1 MFRSKKDVDR
11 HVQDIFRKL
20 KDDNEKPY
28 RCYSIAKLYYQV
40 GDYESAKR
48 YVSSYLEVREESAS
62 AHMLLGQILEAL
74 GDKEAAIN
82 QYKMSLGLDGS
93 QNNLVLKV
101 CELLEDMDTDT
112 DVNRIRYWVKRAEKP
127 YPHHPV
133 IFKLKEKML
142 TAERPNDCSE
152 DLEALITSELSIKP
166 TDVELRVKLI
176 KYYITKQRLEDAYN
190 HAANVEATYC
200 HRNSIICFDQALNEF
215 KSRNISCYSMY
226 TEEML
231 THMWGQLHFHLAC
244 LLLRKTKREQGSW
257 EETSRLCSVLFL
269 FALHIHPMDT
279 TASWIVHGK
288 EQFKNLVP
296 VWSREGSYRCSQAG
310 NVLQDCAKN
319 NVKKLMNKID
329 TFLYTDAWRERIYQR
344 IFVSKL
350 YQNLI
355 RTSHFCNHSTCNP
368 PLHLCLPNELKR
380 YNEDS
385 EEVWPDSLHHHVW
398 LGIRNRLQ
406 NTQKNDQI
414 YPQQYSHV
422 FSDLQFSVNN
432 LNQPTPDTLC
442 KLDIDAFLNAAVL
455 CAAVVVEEQQQRGFI
470 TRERLPTLP
479 ADLTSSLCTSTQE
492 KWWSYAYKMYS
503 RKETLEGDL
512 GEIRQTLRQGLETV
526 RCIGNH
532 GLHPVILVH
541 LARLFH
547 HRVKILKEK
556 DQEHPDIAA
565 LETRSEL
572 YWSAVI
578 PLLERLQNNQTI
590 RITNSKLF
598 NYEGKNMSNT
608 ELTNSLEEGRL
619 LLAQRFVRN
628 KQYEEAIDALQILK
642 CPEATFQQGQIY
654 KTLADE
660 IVGSKPRECLTS
672 ELRSQHIIL
681 LSKARNCYYLTL
693 DRLRSPGMNLNQP
706 LDSELSLHISAIE
719 NELKRIDPDI
729 SRGDLNRNDCDVLSD
744 ESYSP
749 EHSGIDQPI
758 TTVPISTLPGLSTPA
773 NILSTPQKYTHRT
786 PKQSSTPC
794 RAQNQDIME
803 LSRNR
808 TEARPSPERL
818 DAQIRQM
825 IHAKDTSAQASAI
838 PGNIF
843 PPSHRHPYSPLV
855 YPPATAFQGYYQ
867 GTIPFTDPNA
877 QAIPP
882 PLYPPSVYP
891 MPVLYPNRPKVP
903 DMLQQGL
910 FAASRLATQLTDLIT
925 PQTNVP
931 LQMPMQKVEA
941 TKPQSLVKDTSSK
954 KLPPVNVVITT
965 SDTLPTTVPLVQP
978 TLSVTIP
985 AQYRMGNT
993 SNITSTIEAQNVPHC
1008 YQISMPSQAT
1018 IPTTVNLPPLSTTL
1032 ISTPASISLSEIP
1045 KSNNV
1050 ELYSNISP
1058 NSSTELIH
1066 EPEHDP
1072 IPDFVP
1078 VIPLPAEVKVKTGEE
1093 DETTLYCARAK
1104 LFRFVD
1110 KEWKERGIGN
1120 VKLLRNA
1127 EGKVRLLMRREQV
1140 LKICAN
1146 HMLRPD
1152 MELTSMPNTNRAWI
1166 WVANDFADEEVKVER
1181 LCIRF
1186 KTAEE
1191 ALSFKQHFDDAR
1203 ASLSS
1208 INEKVIN
1215 ENDNKSITTTVKVP
1229 EEENNLSSST
1239 VVNNVSLDKEKPA
1252 PTITTTTTIVGG
1264 FSFSLKPIIQ
1274 TVSSGVE
1281 NSVQKQNETP
1291 KVSPFVGFSFNKPTE
1306 FNKTVE
1312 TPVTPTSSK
1321 NVYTPVTTQATT
1333 FTFLKPSTLSSP
1345 YSEPTGVRDVT
1356 TVTTSQTAAIVSTT
1370 SASRVSLRRPHA
1382 PAPPILNVTTTASG
1396 IIQKSELPS
1405 QEEDETKVLFE
1416 QKANLQRQYKDNKNW
1431 ENKGAGQMKIILNV
1445 KKGNLKLLMH
1455 TEDES
1460 KAIIYNQHVL
1470 PEMKF
1475 NIKPINKNLIT
1486 WIVFDATGENKLESY
1501 SLMFKSP
1508 EHALQ
1513 FYDIIINDQQKKKTS
1528 ETSNGSNN
1536 VNAENKQVPLAELF
1550 KPPPGSWEC
1559 NACYTINDGKQSKC
1573 LACETSSPFA
1583 TSKNLITW
1591 IVFDATGENKLE
1603 SYSLMFKSPEHAL
1616 QFYDII
1622 INDQQKK
1629 KTSETSNGSNNVNAE
1644 NKQVPLAEL
1653 FKPPPGSWECNACYT
1668 INDGKQSKCLACET
1682 SSPFAT
1688 SNAPPTTGTVESTV
1702 GSTQQVPLSQ
1712 LFKKPSGSWEC
1723 KTCYVS
1729 NLETNNYCVA
1739 CDSPKDP
1746 SMPPKRKTGGFDVG
1760 SISSESKS
1768 TFTFGIPQ
1776 ESTKDTSG
1784 GFTFRLNKLLE
1795 TGKDESANKVQPNA
1809 GIKSSTDAKSI
1820 FGGTPQSPSIQPPQ
1834 GTTQFVFGSPGKSF
1848 GFNFTAK
1855 SPAKSPGGGETSDE
1869 EVVESDDIHFSPII
1883 PMPDEIEV
1891 KTGEEDEEI
1900 LYSHRA
1906 KLFRYDSA
1914 AKEWKERGL
1923 GDIKLLRHNQT
1934 KKLRLIMRRD
1944 QVLKLC
1950 LNHCLLPEVEFK
1962 LKDEKTWMWNAA
1974 DYSEGEIEYMQF
1986 ACRFKTSE
1994 IAADFKEAIDN
2005 ARESDNLSSNN
2016 ITIQNEQEQ
2025 QQIAKPSQD
2034 IQVVYEFKVTPEEKA
2049 AALKLKL
2056 PENFYAYKQKED
2068 CPGCVGCRDLL
2079 TPPIEDSQSQG
2090 ELKTTVTT
2098 SDSTISASKTYTIPT
2113 NLNSK
2118 ISEIK
2123 TSDNGNEKDQ
2133 TNASPRISFMK
2144 QSDNTDAISN
2154 TAIVKPNTT
2163 TTSNIFSAASLSFG
2177 ENKSTISNDKKS
2189 TGFIFG
2195 VPPPS
2200 QATINESIGQSNKPT
2215 EDQNSTL
2222 FKWFGNSNVKIC
2234 EPTSA
2239 DQRSSSF
2246 SSSHGKILNMPQFNL
2261 PTTGASAPIFGTSA
2275 PPTFGTSAPPTFG
2288 TSTPPTFGTS
2298 TPPTFG
2304 ASTPPTFGTS
2314 APPTFGTSAPPTFGT
2329 SAPTFGTAGPTFGTT
2344 APTASYNTFGAP
2356 EKVFESISKPAD
2368 TGSTKSLLNTT
2379 GSSSSLTFT
2388 NTFSNLSATTGTTTS
2403 GTIFGTTPSIIANPP
2418 ISKTK
2423 NTTSIFDT
2431 PAPFSSNLSF
2441 GTTDSTVAEDTSK
2454 KEDDAPAFF
2463 MQSNLTF
2470 SALAQKAPP
2479 TEAFKQDPTFSFAG
2493 IGSSVFSS
2501 KTTASI
2507 SGKTELKQNQSDTNK
2522 KDDNDEDEGN
2532 ENENDQEHDPHF
2544 EPIIPLPDAIE
2555 VRTGEED
2562 EIKKFCNRAKLYR
2575 YDSATKEWKERGVGE
2590 MKILYHGQYETY
2602 RLLLRRE
2609 QVYKVVCNFLIT
2621 QDTEFRPLIT
2631 SNRAWVWAGMNH
2643 AEDPPTVEELAV
2655 KFKTPELAV
2664 QFKEIIDDVQQ
2675 TLRERQNVQDT
2686 KYNSEI
2692 VQDEEECVEEFDDK
2706 IDEQEDVE
2714 DDDEDSI
2721 LFEKRATLYTHTL
2734 YNRLSIIYG
2743 SPPPWVRIGLGTL
2756 TVYYDSNIFG
2766 EKIILKADETGE
2778 CLSNTII
2785 SMSTQMTLDD
2795 KTCIWTAIDHALE
2808 PPASRTL
2815 KAVFSSAQAAEQM
2828 HNVYI
2833 CGLEFAKQAGIFIV
2847 AAKRTPFGTMG
2858 GVFTNKS
2865 ATELSL
2871 SSSDGAFLPRHV
2883 LLKTGIPL
2891 ERPALGVNR
2900 LCGTGFQS
2908 IATAAQNIL
2917 LGESRIVLAG
2927 GVENMSQVPFVV
2939 RGIRYGTVLGQKH
2952 EFEDALWAGLYDSH
2966 CKLPMGLTAEKLG
2979 AKYNLTREEVDEFA
2993 LRSQQLWK
3001 TANDAGYFKEELAPV
3016 TIKVKKQDVTVT
3028 VDEHPRPKTTKET
3041 LAKLNPVFQK
3051 DGLVTA
3057 GSASGVCDGAGA
3069 LILASEEAV
3078 KEEKLV
3084 PLARLVG
3091 YSIVGVDPSIM
3102 GIGPAPA
3109 IHINKLNVN
3118 GGAIALGHP
3127 LAASGS
3133 RITAHLIHE
3142 LRRRKAGKFGI
3153 GSACIGGGQG
3163 IAVMI
3168 EHL

>member
-20 KDDNEKPY
+20 KNDNEKPY

-48 YVSSYLEVREESAS
+48 YVSSYLEIREESAS

-74 GDKEAAIN
+74 GEKEAAIN
-82 QYKMSLGLDGS
+82 QYKISLGLDGS

-101 CELLEDMDTDT
+101 CELLADMDTDT

-142 TAERPNDCSE
+142 TAERPNDNSE
-152 DLEALITSELSIKP
+152 DLEALIASELSIKP

-190 HAANVEATYC
+190 HAANVESTYC
-200 HRNSIICFDQALNEF
+200 HRNSIVWYQSLVELLGKFKKNKLDDWSFWVFYISTLERYAALSLKENSNEITKTIPEAMQAVFNFDQALNEF
-215 KSRNISCYSMY
+215 KSRNMSSYSIY

-257 EETSRLCSVLFL
+257 DETSRLCSVLFL
-269 FALHIHPMDT
+269 FALHVHPMDM
-279 TASWIVHGK
+279 TASWTVHGK
-288 EQFKNLVP
+288 EQFKNLIP
-296 VWSREGSYRCSQAG
+296 VWGREGSYRCSQAG
-310 NVLQDCAKN
+310 NVLQDCARN

-329 TFLYTDAWRERIYQR
+329 TFFYTEAWRERIYQR

-355 RTSHFCNHSTCNP
+355 RTSHFCNHTVCNP

-380 YNEDS
+380 YDEDS

-406 NTQKNDQI
+406 NISKNDQT

-455 CAAVVVEEQQQRGFI
+455 CAAVMVEDQQQRGFI

-479 ADLTSSLCTSTQE
+479 ADLTSSLCTYAQE

-512 GEIRQTLRQGLETV
+512 GEIRQALRQGLETI

-565 LETRSEL
+565 LEIRSEL

-590 RITNSKLF
+590 RVTNTKLF
-598 NYEGKNMSNT
+598 NYEGKNMSNV
-608 ELTNSLEEGRL
+608 ELTNALEEGRL

-654 KTLADE
+654 KMLADE
-660 IVGSKPRECLTS
+660 IVGSKPRESLTS
-672 ELRSQHIIL
+672 EMRSQHIIM

-693 DRLRSPGMNLNQP
+693 DRLRSPGMNLKQP
-706 LDSELSLHISAIE
+706 LDSELCLHISAIE

-729 SRGDLNRNDCDVLSD
+729 SRGDLSRNECDVLSN

-758 TTVPISTLPGLSTPA
+758 TTVPISTLTGLGTPV
-773 NILSTPQKYTHRT
+773 NILSTPQKNTHRT

-794 RAQNQDIME
+794 RAQNQDIID

-825 IHAKDTSAQASAI
+825 IHAKDTVMQTIIEQNKTIIEKIDELTKEMAELRKDSQKQQQQQQQQPPRIQPTNFNSNIEDDLYVLGEEDYGDINYTTNQSAQASTI
-838 PGNIF
+838 SGNIF

-882 PLYPPSVYP
+882 LYPPSVYP

-910 FAASRLATQLTDLIT
+910 FAASRLATQLNDLIT

-931 LQMPMQKVEA
+931 LQIPMQKVEV
-941 TKPQSLVKDTSSK
+941 TKPQSIVKDTSNK

-993 SNITSTIEAQNVPHC
+993 STVTTTIETQNVPHC

-1032 ISTPASISLSEIP
+1032 TSTPANISLSETS
-1045 KSNNV
+1045 KSNNI
-1050 ELYSNISP
+1050 EIRSSDSP
-1058 NSSTELIH
+1058 NSSAELMH
-1066 EPEHDP
+1066 ESEHDP

-1186 KTAEE
+1186 KTTEE

-1215 ENDNKSITTTVKVP
+1215 ENDNKSITTTVKVS

-1239 VVNNVSLDKEKPA
+1239 ITNNVPLDKEKPA
-1252 PTITTTTTIVGG
+1252 TTAAAIVGG
-1264 FSFSLKPIIQ
+1264 FSFTSKPIIQ
-1274 TVSSGVE
+1274 TVSTEIE
-1281 NSVQKQNETP
+1281 NASQKQNETP
-1291 KVSPFVGFSFNKPTE
+1291 KVSPFIGFSFNKPD
-1306 FNKTVE
+1306 FNKTPEIAVSS
-1312 TPVTPTSSK
+1312 VASK
-1321 NVYTPVTTQATT
+1321 NVSTPVTTQATI
-1333 FTFLKPSTLSSP
+1333 FSFLKANPISST
-1345 YSEPTGVRDVT
+1345 YSEPTTTSVSIGVRDVT
-1356 TVTTSQTAAIVSTT
+1356 TVTASQTAAIVSTT

-1382 PAPPILNVTTTASG
+1382 PALAPAILNITSTTSG
-1396 IIQKSELPS
+1396 ITQKSVLPG
-1405 QEEDETKVLFE
+1405 QEEGETKVLFE

-1431 ENKGAGQMKIILNV
+1431 ENKGAGQMKIILNI
-1445 KKGNLKLLMH
+1445 KTGNLNLLMH
-1455 TEDES
+1455 REEDS
-1460 KAIIYNQHVL
+1460 QVIYNQQIL

-1475 NIKPINKNLIT
+1475 KIKPINKNLIT

-1501 SLMFKSP
+1501 SLIFKSP
-1508 EHALQ
+1508 EHASK
-1513 FYDIIINDQQKKKTS
+1513 FYDIITNDQQKQKTS
-1528 ETSNGSNN
+1528 ETSNGNNN

-1550 KPPPGSWEC
+1550 KPSPGSWEC
-1559 NACYTINDGKQSKC
+1559 NACYTRNDGKQSKC
-1573 LACETSSPFA
+1573 LACGESSPLA
-1583 TSKNLITW
+1583 TT
-1591 IVFDATGENKLE
+1591 
-1603 SYSLMFKSPEHAL
+1603 
-1616 QFYDII
+1616 
-1622 INDQQKK
+1622 
-1629 KTSETSNGSNNVNAE
+1629 
-1644 NKQVPLAEL
+1644 
-1653 FKPPPGSWECNACYT
+1653 
-1668 INDGKQSKCLACET
+1668 
-1682 SSPFAT
+1682 
-1688 SNAPPTTGTVESTV
+1688 NAPTGTVESTAY
-1702 GSTQQVPLSQ
+1702 TQQVPLSQ

-1723 KTCYVS
+1723 KACYIT
-1729 NLETNNYCVA
+1729 NLETHNYCVA

-1746 SMPPKRKTGGFDVG
+1746 SMPPKPKTSGFNVG
-1760 SISSESKS
+1760 SISSESIS

-1776 ESTKDTSG
+1776 ESVKDTSG
-1784 GFTFRLNKLLE
+1784 GFTFRLNKSLE
-1795 TGKDESANKVQPNA
+1795 TDKDESVNKVQPNV
-1809 GIKSSTDAKSI
+1809 GIKTSTDMKSI
-1820 FGGTPQSPSIQPPQ
+1820 FGGTSQPPSTQPSQ

-1855 SPAKSPGGGETSDE
+1855 SPVKSPGGGETSDE

-1923 GDIKLLRHNQT
+1923 GDIKLLRHHQT

-1962 LKDEKTWMWNAA
+1962 PKDEKTWLWNAA

-1994 IAADFKEAIDN
+1994 IAADFKRAIDN
-2005 ARESDNLSSNN
+2005 ARESDNLSPNN
-2016 ITIQNEQEQ
+2016 EIIQEELVQ
-2025 QQIAKPSQD
+2025 QQRAKPSQD

-2049 AALKLKL
+2049 AALKLQL
-2056 PENFYAYKQKED
+2056 PENFYAYKQMED
-2068 CPGCVGCRDLL
+2068 CPGCIGCKDL

-2090 ELKTTVTT
+2090 ELKTKGTL
-2098 SDSTISASKTYTIPT
+2098 SSTISTPKTYSIPM
-2113 NLNSK
+2113 NLNSH

-2133 TNASPRISFMK
+2133 INASPRISFMTK
-2144 QSDNTDAISN
+2144 SDNTDAISN
-2154 TAIVKPNTT
+2154 TATIKQNTI

-2177 ENKSTISNDKKS
+2177 ENKSTVFNDKKS

-2195 VPPPS
+2195 APS
-2200 QATINESIGQSNKPT
+2200 SQSTINDKLIMSESIGQPNKPT
-2215 EDQNSTL
+2215 EDPNNTL
-2222 FKWFGNSNVKIC
+2222 TKWFGNSNVKIC
-2234 EPTSA
+2234 EPVGA
-2239 DQRSSSF
+2239 NQQSSSF
-2246 SSSHGKILNMPQFNL
+2246 PSSHGKILNTPQFTL
-2261 PTTGASAPIFGTSA
+2261 PASTTIT
-2275 PPTFGTSAPPTFG
+2275 PTFE
-2288 TSTPPTFGTS
+2288 
-2298 TPPTFG
+2298 
-2304 ASTPPTFGTS
+2304 
-2314 APPTFGTSAPPTFGT
+2314 
-2329 SAPTFGTAGPTFGTT
+2329 
-2344 APTASYNTFGAP
+2344 NT
-2356 EKVFESISKPAD
+2356 KNQVFESISKPVD
-2368 TGSTKSLLNTT
+2368 TGLTNSFLNTT

-2388 NTFSNLSATTGTTTS
+2388 NTFSNLPATTGTTTS
-2403 GTIFGTTPSIIANPP
+2403 AAIFSTTPSIIANPP
-2418 ISKTK
+2418 TLKTSVFG
-2423 NTTSIFDT
+2423 TTT
-2431 PAPFSSNLSF
+2431 PFSSNITF
-2441 GTTDSTVAEDTSK
+2441 GSTDTTLAEDTSK
-2454 KEDDAPAFF
+2454 KEDDAPTFF
-2463 MQSNLTF
+2463 MHSNLTF
-2470 SALAQKAPP
+2470 SALAQKSQP

-2493 IGSSVFSS
+2493 TGSSVFGSR
-2501 KTTASI
+2501 TTST
-2507 SGKTELKQNQSDTNK
+2507 KTESKQNQLDANK

-2575 YDSATKEWKERGVGE
+2575 YDNATKEWKERGVGE
-2590 MKILYHGQYETY
+2590 MKILYHAEYGTY

-2621 QDTEFRPLIT
+2621 QDTEFRPLST
-2631 SNRAWVWAGMNH
+2631 SNRAWIWAGMNH
-2643 AEDPPTVEELAV
+2643 AEEPPTVEELAV

-2664 QFKEIIDDVQQ
+2664 KFKEIIDSIQE
-2675 TLRERQNVQDT
+2675 TLRERQNEQDI

-2692 VQDEEECVEEFDDK
+2692 VQEDKEECVEEFDDK
-2706 IDEQEDVE
+2706 IDDQEDIDE
-2714 DDDEDSI
+2714 DDEGSI
-2721 LFEKRATLYTHTL
+2721 LFEKRATLYTKSNNTIGL
-2734 YNRLSIIYG
+2734 FE
-2743 SPPPWVRIGLGTL
+2743 PAWVQIALGTL
-2756 TVYYDSNIFG
+2756 AVYYDSNIFG
-2766 EKIILKADETGE
+2766 EKIILRADETGE

-2785 SMSTQMTLDD
+2785 TMTTEMELNE

-2808 PPASRTL
+2808 PPASRIL
-2815 KAVFSSAQAAEQM
+2815 KAVFSSVQAAEQM
-2828 HNVYI
+2828 HKIYI
-2833 CGLEFAKQAGIFIV
+2833 YGLECAKQAGI
-2847 AAKRTPFGTMG
+2847 
-2858 GVFTNKS
+2858 
-2865 ATELSL
+2865 
-2871 SSSDGAFLPRHV
+2871 
-2883 LLKTGIPL
+2883 
-2891 ERPALGVNR
+2891 
-2900 LCGTGFQS
+2900 
-2908 IATAAQNIL
+2908 
-2917 LGESRIVLAG
+2917 
-2927 GVENMSQVPFVV
+2927 
-2939 RGIRYGTVLGQKH
+2939 
-2952 EFEDALWAGLYDSH
+2952 
-2966 CKLPMGLTAEKLG
+2966 
-2979 AKYNLTREEVDEFA
+2979 
-2993 LRSQQLWK
+2993 
-3001 TANDAGYFKEELAPV
+3001 
-3016 TIKVKKQDVTVT
+3016 
-3028 VDEHPRPKTTKET
+3028 
-3041 LAKLNPVFQK
+3041 
-3051 DGLVTA
+3051 
-3057 GSASGVCDGAGA
+3057 
-3069 LILASEEAV
+3069 SEQI
-3078 KEEKLV
+3078 EEK
-3084 PLARLVG
+3084 
-3091 YSIVGVDPSIM
+3091 
-3102 GIGPAPA
+3102 
-3109 IHINKLNVN
+3109 
-3118 GGAIALGHP
+3118 
-3127 LAASGS
+3127 
-3133 RITAHLIHE
+3133 
-3142 LRRRKAGKFGI
+3142 
-3153 GSACIGGGQG
+3153 
-3163 IAVMI
+3163 
-3168 EHL
+3168 